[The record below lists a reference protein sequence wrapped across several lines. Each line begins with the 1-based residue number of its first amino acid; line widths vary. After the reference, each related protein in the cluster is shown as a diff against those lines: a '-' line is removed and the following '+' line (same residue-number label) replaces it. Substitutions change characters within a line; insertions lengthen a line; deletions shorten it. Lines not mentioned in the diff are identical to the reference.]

1 MSSALTRRG
10 STSRWRRIR
19 EAILIRDRSICR
31 KVVDGHLC
39 GAYADTVGHIVRRE
53 NGGTDDPANLHAECT
68 ACNYG
73 ERPTP
78 AAAVTR
84 PTLMQVGIARLLDE
98 AGLPCTAGRRQARTA
113 LAGRFPTARFRSGDL
128 DAACAYRRGR
138 GPLTRV

>member
-1 MSSALTRRG
+1 MNSALTRRG

-19 EAILIRDRSICR
+19 EAILIRDRNICR

-53 NGGTDDPANLHAECT
+53 NGGTDDPANLHAECA

-73 ERPTP
+73 ERPPP
-78 AAAVTR
+78 ATAVLR
-84 PTLMQVGIARLLDE
+84 PSLVQLAIARLLDE
-98 AGLPCTAGRRQARTA
+98 AGLACTAGRRQA
-113 LAGRFPTARFRSGDL
+113 LAVLPARRFRSPDI
-128 DAACAYRRGR
+128 DCACRWRRGR

>member
-19 EAILIRDRSICR
+19 EAILIRDRHTCR

-53 NGGTDDPANLHAECT
+53 NGGNDEPANLRAECGP
-68 ACNYG
+68 CNYG

-78 AAAVTR
+78 PAAVVR
-84 PTLMQVGIARLLDE
+84 PSLVQLGIARLLDE
-98 AGLPCTAGRRQARTA
+98 AGLACTAGRRLA
-113 LAGRFPTARFRSGDL
+113 LAVLPARRFRASDI
-128 DAACAYRRGR
+128 DAACGWRRGR

>member
-1 MSSALTRRG
+1 MNSALSRRG

-53 NGGTDDPANLHAECT
+53 NGGTDDPANLRAERT

-78 AAAVTR
+78 AAAVVR
-84 PTLMQVGIARLLDE
+84 PSLVQLAIARFLDE
-98 AGLPCTAGRRQARTA
+98 AGLACAAGRRQA
-113 LAGRFPTARFRSGDL
+113 LAVLPVRYRFRSPDI
-128 DAACAYRRGR
+128 DAACRWRRGR